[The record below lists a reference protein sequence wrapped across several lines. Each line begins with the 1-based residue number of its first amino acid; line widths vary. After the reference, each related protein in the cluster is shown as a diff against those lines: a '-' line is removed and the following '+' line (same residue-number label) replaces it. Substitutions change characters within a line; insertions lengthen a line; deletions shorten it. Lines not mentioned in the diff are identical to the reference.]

1 MVFAAYRGYR
11 KWKDEQLAKLNADLE
26 VAREEGI
33 EKGREE
39 GVEVG
44 REEERERIKKEL
56 QEHGILTPEAE
67 RILFGES
74 YQDAAD

>member
-11 KWKDEQLAKLNADLE
+11 KWKDEQRARLNADLE

-33 EKGREE
+33 EKG
-39 GVEVG
+39 VEVG
-44 REEERERIKKEL
+44 REEERERIKMEL
-56 QEHGILTPEAE
+56 QKQGILTPEAE

-74 YQDAAD
+74 HPDAAN